1 LSSKKAAEK
10 IFEQLMTKYSPTIFL
25 LCSRRPIVAEFQLLA
40 ETVSAETDWR
50 IVFVVPDGL
59 REMFQ
64 NTLPQRSEIIL
75 TGHEAWF
82 NEGLINGLMYGVF
95 GLLRKVAQISRAFN
109 QFLITDFLQTW
120 EAVARGRWF
129 AGRVLH
135 VDRVGV
141 AVLTADDRDIRMD
154 QGILLKAKRHHVFCM
169 TVAFGKSDPE
179 ADSGRRSQANFAVDQ
194 KPWKFLKQWT
204 ATKYPAGV
212 RLDAAGNRLLFFRM
226 GEYAALR
233 MHSSLFP
240 VPWSYGGGFS
250 NRVAVPDNVAKK
262 LLLRQ
267 GVPREKVFLAGQ
279 ISHDI
284 LWESYGRTDE
294 IRVSLNKRYQFH
306 PERPLVVLAM
316 PVLGEHGMI
325 SGADQEDE
333 AKFLFH
339 TLGELNAPNVLVS
352 LHPRQ
357 SRQQYE
363 FLAKKYGVHLAAEPL
378 REVLAAADLFVA
390 YSSTIAWAQLLG
402 IPTLALEYHN
412 LGYSLFAGQPGV
424 RDVFSREHVGVTCEA
439 LLPLGAMHKQV
450 RCELSEKI
458 DRTTFDGSVRQRIID
473 EIRSHTKRV

>member
-1 LSSKKAAEK
+1 MTRYSSA
-10 IFEQLMTKYSPTIFL
+10 IFL

-40 ETVSAETDWR
+40 ETLSAETDWR
-50 IVFVVPDGL
+50 IIFVVPDGL

-64 NTLPQRSEIIL
+64 NKLPQRSEIIF
-75 TGHEAWF
+75 TGPEAWF
-82 NEGLINGLMYGVF
+82 NAGFINGLIYGVF

-109 QFLITDFLQTW
+109 QLFITDFLQTW

-141 AVLTADDRDIRMD
+141 AVLAADDRDIRMD

-194 KPWKFLKQWT
+194 KPWKLLKQWV
-204 ATKYPAGV
+204 AKKYPAGV
-212 RLDAAGNRLLFFRM
+212 RVDATGNRLLFFRM
-226 GEYAALR
+226 GEYVALR

-240 VPWSYGGGFS
+240 LPWSYGGGFS
-250 NRVAVPDNVAKK
+250 NRVAIPDNVTEG
-262 LLLRQ
+262 LLLQQ

-279 ISHDI
+279 ISQDI
-284 LWESYGRTDE
+284 LWELHERRDE

-306 PERPLVVLAM
+306 PERPLVILAM

-325 SGADQEDE
+325 SGSGQEDE

-363 FLAKKYGVHLAAEPL
+363 LLAKTYGVHLAAEPL

-390 YSSTIAWAQLLG
+390 YSSTIAWAQLLE

-412 LGYSLFAGQPGV
+412 LCYSLFSGQPGV
-424 RDVFSREHVGVTCEA
+424 RDVSSREQVGVTCAA
-439 LLPLGAMHKQV
+439 LLPSGAMHKQV
-450 RCELSEKI
+450 CRELSGSV
-458 DRTTFDGSVRQRIID
+458 DRTTFDGAVRRRIID
-473 EIRSHTKRV
+473 EIKLQIKRVSQC